1 MKGKQMKASHKG
13 ESTSDAAITRKD
25 FLVFSLDNCEYG
37 VCLEKVQE
45 LGHYEAVRP
54 VTGAPAIIEGAI
66 ALQGNNIPVVN
77 LRRVLSPEAPDN
89 GRLSDVVILRSDT
102 RVSGIA
108 VDSVIDVISLLPGQV
123 GNVSDEETV
132 SLAVVGKRSIVLLDA
147 DKLMTD
153 FQPGPVE
160 KLAA

>member
-1 MKGKQMKASHKG
+1 MKASHKG
-13 ESTSDAAITRKD
+13 ESTSGTAITRQD
-25 FLVFSLDNCEYG
+25 YLVFSLDNREYG
-37 VCLEKVQE
+37 IDLEKVQE
-45 LGHYEAVRP
+45 LCHYEAIMP
-54 VTGAPAIIEGAI
+54 VAGAPVIVAGAI
-66 ALQGNNIPVVN
+66 ALQGSNIPVVN
-77 LRRVLSPEAPDN
+77 LRRVLSSAAPDN
-89 GRLSDVVILRSDT
+89 GRLTDVIILRSNN
-102 RVSGIA
+102 RLSGIA

-153 FQPGPVE
+153 FHPGPVE